1 MNGMGML
8 LHQAILA
15 LEHFT
20 GELLDAEKA
29 KAAALAALKAEGAV

>member
-20 GELLDAEKA
+20 GEALDVEKA
-29 KAAALAALKAEGAV
+29 KAAARKALEENT